1 MKSYNPSAQKIS
13 ESIARFIVKLILNAL
28 ILFIVAKIMP
38 NMEIKTFGV
47 LAASAFVITA
57 LNVFVKPVLIF
68 CTLPI
73 NVLTLG
79 LFILIINALLMYLT
93 SKIVDGFYIK
103 DFMSAF
109 WGALV
114 FSVFSVIFSVNKKNV
129 RVNINVGRRN
139 DDNPNT
145 KHYLE

>member
-1 MKSYNPSAQKIS
+1 MRNQNPTAQRAAN
-13 ESIARFIVKLILNAL
+13 SIASFMTKIILNAL

-38 NMEIKTFGV
+38 NIEIKTFGV

-57 LNVFVKPVLIF
+57 LNAFVRPLLIF
-68 CTLPI
+68 CTFPI

-79 LFILIINALLMYLT
+79 LFILVINALLMYLT

-109 WGALV
+109 WGALI
-114 FSVFSVIFSVNKKNV
+114 FSAFSVIFAVNNRNV
-129 RVNINVGRRN
+129 RVNADAGKK
-139 DDNPNT
+139 DKDSNT
-145 KHYLE
+145 THLL

>member
-1 MKSYNPSAQKIS
+1 MKNHNPAVQKIS
-13 ESIARFIVKLILNAL
+13 EAIARFIVKLIINAL

-38 NMEIKTFGV
+38 NMEIKTFAV
-47 LAASAFVITA
+47 LAAAAFVITA

-73 NVLTLG
+73 NILTLG
-79 LFILIINALLMYLT
+79 LFILVINALLMYLT

-103 DFMSAF
+103 NFMSAF

-114 FSVFSVIFSVNKKNV
+114 FSVFSVMFSVTPSLYTSVTVKLVLLK
-129 RVNINVGRRN
+129 
-139 DDNPNT
+139 
-145 KHYLE
+145 